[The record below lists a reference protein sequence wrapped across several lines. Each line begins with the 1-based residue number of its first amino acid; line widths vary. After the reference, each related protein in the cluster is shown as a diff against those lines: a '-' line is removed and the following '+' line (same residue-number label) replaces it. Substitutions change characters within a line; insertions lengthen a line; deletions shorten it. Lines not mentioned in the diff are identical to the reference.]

1 MDGTIK
7 VVNQPWQQLFSI
19 HAFVRSGDAMKQIPL
34 VFCFMSG
41 KSKDDYYAV
50 STVTVCVQLRLIRK
64 HCNYL
69 FPSELLWFLIFN
81 VLWSLIVFA

>member
-1 MDGTIK
+1 MDDTFK
-7 VVNQPWQQLFSI
+7 VVNHPWQQLFSI

-50 STVTVCVQLRLIRK
+50 STVTVCVQLRFIR
-64 HCNYL
+64 HNIIYMQMH
-69 FPSELLWFLIFN
+69 IFKM
-81 VLWSLIVFA
+81 ICPH